1 MPREREGNE
10 CTSSEG
16 ETESEA
22 DREAETKRKKKKIEQ
37 SRKKHREDY
46 NLMHNKITHEE

>member
-22 DREAETKRKKKKIEQ
+22 DREAETKRKKKKNRTI
-37 SRKKHREDY
+37 KKEAPRGLQPHAQ
-46 NLMHNKITHEE
+46 

>member
-22 DREAETKRKKKKIEQ
+22 DREAETKRKKKKKNRTI
-37 SRKKHREDY
+37 KKEAPRGLQPHAQ
-46 NLMHNKITHEE
+46 

>member
-22 DREAETKRKKKKIEQ
+22 DREAETKRKKKI
-37 SRKKHREDY
+37 RTIKKEAPRGLQPHAQ
-46 NLMHNKITHEE
+46 